1 MSYRTWTERLAIPL
15 AIVAVAALTG
25 CATSKEKLLT
35 HDSRT
40 MLEIWNQQTG
50 GGAGGNQAARQL
62 LDARQTL
69 RRPLTEAHALSAPAS
84 SAAYTR
90 TAQNEIYRQFP
101 RLPNPDLVMYV
112 FPHLAG
118 TDPVPVPG
126 YSTVFPLYQ
135 RVQYALPGERVE
147 DY

>member
-1 MSYRTWTERLAIPL
+1 MRMIWTERLAVLGIAAVL
-15 AIVAVAALTG
+15 AG
-25 CATSKEKLLT
+25 CSTTKEQMLS
-35 HDSRT
+35 HDNRT
-40 MLEIWNQQTG
+40 MLDIWNAETG
-50 GGAGGNQAARQL
+50 DGAGGGPAARQL

-69 RRPLTEAHALSAPAS
+69 RRPLSDDDIQAAPGVQAR
-84 SAAYTR
+84 YTR
-90 TAQNEIYRQFP
+90 TATNEIHRQFH

-112 FPHLAG
+112 YPHLAG

-135 RVQYALPGERVE
+135 RIQYALPGERIE

>member
-1 MSYRTWTERLAIPL
+1 MRRTWTERLAVLGIAAVL
-15 AIVAVAALTG
+15 AG
-25 CATSKEKLLT
+25 CSTTKEQMLS
-35 HDSRT
+35 HDNRT
-40 MLEIWNQQTG
+40 MLDIWNAETG
-50 GGAGGNQAARQL
+50 GGAGGGPAARQL

-69 RRPLTEAHALSAPAS
+69 RRALTDDDIQAAPGAQ
-84 SAAYTR
+84 ARYTR
-90 TAQNEIYRQFP
+90 TAANEIHRQFH

-112 FPHLAG
+112 YPHMAG

-135 RVQYALPGERVE
+135 RVQYALPGERIE